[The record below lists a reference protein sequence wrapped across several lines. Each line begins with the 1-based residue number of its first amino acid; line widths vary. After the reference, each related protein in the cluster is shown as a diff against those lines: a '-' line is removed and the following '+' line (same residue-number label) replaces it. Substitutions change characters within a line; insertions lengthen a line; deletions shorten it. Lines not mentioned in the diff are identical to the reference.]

1 MSDLNELDLL
11 GMIGVET
18 PKVVTSKDEAKDGD
32 YIIAEDGMYRLVKAA
47 IGDFWVKSE
56 SFKNKLIG
64 SPSVQ
69 ESFEQGG
76 DIPKIPGELF
86 YGIIRFYRDIYKVN
100 KNEVMAQIWWDKE
113 QQKYLV
119 EVPEQTVSG
128 ASISYQRT
136 GGWYDDPNKVL
147 VLTSH
152 SHHTMGAFYSST
164 DNSDEKGK
172 HGIYSFVFGNL
183 VNNADGSFSFKTVQ
197 RACCLDAL
205 IPLNLEDI
213 FDLYEGCE
221 FLYDVPQEERSKVK
235 ERVYAA
241 PYSYP
246 AGKSYPKTGGW
257 NIPESKSAK
266 NVKKYPT
273 PYSWDYD
280 YYQDYNYSDTGVL
293 ANAYDNSSYCNI
305 GGFHK
310 DQIAKIF
317 GNEPHEIRKYG
328 SSLYSMVST
337 LSGRDSN
344 LLYSDAE
351 LTEIETNFEV
361 LIQSL
366 SVPEAHPNFVFFLM
380 LEEFLK
386 SMKEA
391 LGNVCEV
398 KNTSIRQNLIECSKT
413 FVGLLSASIIDADT
427 NVSIFSGS
435 DTGISLDEMA
445 GQAGINDFY
454 LTERI
459 AGVLS
464 YEE

>member
-1 MSDLNELDLL
+1 M
-11 GMIGVET
+11 
-18 PKVVTSKDEAKDGD
+18 
-32 YIIAEDGMYRLVKAA
+32 
-47 IGDFWVKSE
+47 
-56 SFKNKLIG
+56 
-64 SPSVQ
+64 
-69 ESFEQGG
+69 
-76 DIPKIPGELF
+76 
-86 YGIIRFYRDIYKVN
+86 
-100 KNEVMAQIWWDKE
+100 
-113 QQKYLV
+113 
-119 EVPEQTVSG
+119 
-128 ASISYQRT
+128 
-136 GGWYDDPNKVL
+136 
-147 VLTSH
+147 
-152 SHHTMGAFYSST
+152 
-164 DNSDEKGK
+164 
-172 HGIYSFVFGNL
+172 

-221 FLYDVPQEERSKVK
+221 FLYDVPQEEHSKVK

-241 PYSYP
+241 PYTYP
-246 AGKSYPKTGGW
+246 AGKSYPATGHW
-257 NIPESKSAK
+257 NSSKSK
-266 NVKKYPT
+266 PSNVKKYPT

-280 YYQDYNYSDTGVL
+280 YYEDYDYSDTGVL
-293 ANAYDNSSYCNI
+293 PNAYNSGNYCNTDS
-305 GGFHK
+305 FHK
-310 DQIAKIF
+310 SQIAKIF

-328 SSLYSMVST
+328 SSLNSMISA
-337 LSGRDSN
+337 LSWRDSD

-366 SVPEAHPNFVFFLM
+366 SVPEDHPNYVFYLM
-380 LEEFLK
+380 LGEFLN
-386 SMKEA
+386 SMKDA

-464 YEE
+464 YEQ

>member
-1 MSDLNELDLL
+1 M
-11 GMIGVET
+11 
-18 PKVVTSKDEAKDGD
+18 
-32 YIIAEDGMYRLVKAA
+32 
-47 IGDFWVKSE
+47 
-56 SFKNKLIG
+56 
-64 SPSVQ
+64 
-69 ESFEQGG
+69 
-76 DIPKIPGELF
+76 
-86 YGIIRFYRDIYKVN
+86 
-100 KNEVMAQIWWDKE
+100 
-113 QQKYLV
+113 
-119 EVPEQTVSG
+119 
-128 ASISYQRT
+128 
-136 GGWYDDPNKVL
+136 
-147 VLTSH
+147 
-152 SHHTMGAFYSST
+152 
-164 DNSDEKGK
+164 
-172 HGIYSFVFGNL
+172 

-205 IPLNLEDI
+205 IPLNLEEI

-221 FLYDVPQEERSKVK
+221 FLYDVPQEEHSKVK

-246 AGKSYPKTGGW
+246 AGKSYPKTEGW

-280 YYQDYNYSDTGVL
+280 YYQDYDYSDTGVL
-293 ANAYDNSSYCNI
+293 ANAYDNSSYYNT
-305 GGFHK
+305 GSFHK

-317 GNEPHEIRKYG
+317 GNEPHEIKKYG
-328 SSLYSMVST
+328 SSLYSMIST

-398 KNTSIRQNLIECSKT
+398 KNTPIRQNLIECSKT

-427 NVSIFSGS
+427 NASIFSGL
-435 DTGISLDEMA
+435 DTGISLDELA

-464 YEE
+464 YKE